1 RDGSPWYFQ
10 IYQGFN
16 VILTNSQTSHV
27 LHLALLAWCVMD
39 KLAVLLGTRRTVG
52 LALNA
57 SRDMFNISV
66 GFARTLGFARA
77 LGKAAGRS

>member
-1 RDGSPWYFQ
+1 
-10 IYQGFN
+10 
-16 VILTNSQTSHV
+16 
-27 LHLALLAWCVMD
+27 MD

-77 LGKAAGRS
+77 PGKAAGRS